1 MPGTLKNLV
10 KRVPPVQVVA
20 KAIAVIGIIMVLAL
34 FFILPNITRHGPV
47 GEQAARDAEWEAIQ
61 TGLKAMLFDNAIA
74 TVIAHDES
82 TSSIATNTW
91 SALPAG
97 AGARPLAGY
106 LSSRSRATSRY
117 FYCYDDKARISLQ
130 FDTAKACTKPT
141 NPWYRR
147 LF

>member
-1 MPGTLKNLV
+1 MPKSLKKPV
-10 KRVPPVQVVA
+10 KRVPPVQVVV
-20 KAIAVIGIIMVLAL
+20 KAILVIGIVMVLA
-34 FFILPNITRHGPV
+34 FFLILPNITSHGPV
-47 GEQAARDAEWEAIQ
+47 GEQAARDAEWEVIQ
-61 TGLKAMLFDNAIA
+61 TGLKAMLSDNAIA

-106 LSSRSRATSRY
+106 LNPLDGATSRY
-117 FYCYDDKARISLQ
+117 FYCYDDKARITQQ
-130 FDTAKACTKPT
+130 FDTANACTKPT